1 MPDLWV
7 VPFQDKSLEAVI
19 QRCSAKKM
27 FLISKNSQEN
37 TCARVSFLIKSK
49 FSCEENFAVSRFFC
63 QIAKFNSREY
73 QDFLP
78 STKFYSTNFLNFFDQ
93 PRNLFPPD
101 SNFENLEIL
110 MNGVPIKYDNS
121 LMKVKKS
128 NKSRLNSLLQ
138 LWSLFMRNG
147 LSISKITWPDPKGNK
162 LFQVAG
168 RLQRS

>member
-49 FSCEENFAVSRFFC
+49 FSCEENFEVSRFFS